1 MSDPRPPAD
10 DQPAAGDHAAAGT
23 PAELPPP
30 GPLSREQA
38 RELLDQAAELLA
50 SGDYKEAADH
60 YRRIVGNDDA
70 NVTAAALLGLGEALY
85 RLDQADAAVA
95 TWEAVLE
102 LPDTPSTYLAW
113 RNVAAARVREGDLK
127 GAAAAYR
134 EAERRAPPQDRAE
147 IATRLGW
154 LAKETGNVG
163 ASRRYFARGR
173 GGGPAF
179 PLTWLIIGLTVVVS
193 VAAMSLGGD
202 RILTALELDKRA
214 VAAGE
219 YYRLWSVVLVHD
231 PTSLLHL
238 GFNMYALFIA
248 GPLVEQLYGS
258 RLFLAFY
265 LLCAAA
271 GSVASFVFGSEV
283 PSVGAS
289 GAIFGL
295 FGVLLSASRTHHPVL
310 DRRGRSLVGQI
321 GTLILINL
329 AFGFIVPGI
338 DNSAHIGG
346 LLAGLWLGFLFVPD
360 RVTTLRNLWQ
370 RPSDGAGGTALL
382 PAIGVAALVCVLA
395 VGVVVG
401 TATWR
406 AREAGT
412 ASTIVPLSR
421 SSPG

>member
-10 DQPAAGDHAAAGT
+10 DQPAAGDQAAAGT
-23 PAELPPP
+23 SAELPPP

-38 RELLDQAAELLA
+38 RELLDRAAELLA

-127 GAAAAYR
+127 GAVAAYR

-202 RILTALELDKRA
+202 RILTTLELDKRA

-346 LLAGLWLGFLFVPD
+346 LLAGLWLGFLFVPG

-370 RPSDGAGGTALL
+370 RPGDTAGGTALL
-382 PAIGVAALVCVLA
+382 PAIGVAALVGVLA

-412 ASTIVPLSR
+412 ASAIVLLSR